1 MISALI
7 YIWIGGMLATAPEVY
22 EDWKDD
28 LIEWDDAI
36 MAVYLWPVVLVV
48 WIWREWR

>member
-7 YIWIGGMLATAPEVY
+7 YIWLGGMIASAPAVCGE
-22 EDWKDD
+22 WKSN
-28 LIEWDDAI
+28 LLPWDDAI
-36 MAVYLWPVVLVV
+36 MAVLLWPVMLVV